1 MKYDF
6 DKVVSR
12 RNTGSLKWD
21 VKDNELP
28 MWVADMDFPVATPIK
43 DAILERA
50 SHPIY
55 GYQTYPAEWKA
66 AYRDFYLSL
75 FGVDIKTEWLSYA
88 TGIVPIVSSAVR
100 AFSKPGEYV
109 LVNNPV
115 YNIFHHSIEN
125 NGRKILS
132 SDLVYDGKGYHID
145 FTDLEEKLSRP
156 DVHLYILCNPQNPTG
171 QIHSAQDLKRI
182 AELAEKNDVV
192 IISDEIHGP
201 LTDIGKTY
209 VPLLKA
215 APNASSWIV
224 AASPTKAFNIA
235 GIQCAAFYTPNEEL
249 RKRLDTQ
256 LNIDECNEANVF
268 SFPAMIAAYEKSRDW
283 LLGCRETITRNR
295 KIVKDYLKENA
306 PELKLIDGEATYLL
320 WISVE
325 SLGGDGTAFGAFLR
339 EKTGLFVNPGEHY
352 LGNGK
357 SFFRLNIAC
366 PKATLLDGLERLEKG
381 TILYKE
387 EILRAQ
393 TK

>member
-12 RNTGSLKWD
+12 RDSGSLKWD
-21 VKDNELP
+21 IKNNELP
-28 MWVADMDFPVATPIK
+28 MWVADMDFPVAKPIQE
-43 DAILERA
+43 AILERA
-50 SHPIY
+50 SHPIF
-55 GYQTYPAEWKA
+55 GYQAYPEEWKE
-66 AYRDFYLSL
+66 AYRDFYRSL
-75 FGVDIKTEWLSYA
+75 FGIDIKAEWLSYA

-100 AFSKPGEYV
+100 AFSKPGERV

-115 YNIFHHSIEN
+115 YNIFHHSITN
-125 NGRKILS
+125 NGRAILS
-132 SDLVYDGKGYHID
+132 SDLVYDGEGYHID
-145 FTDLEEKLSRP
+145 FKDLEEKMSQP

-171 QIHSAQDLKRI
+171 QIHSLDDLKRI
-182 AELAEKNDVV
+182 ADLAEKHDVV

-215 APNASSWIV
+215 APNTHSWIV

-235 GIQCAAFYTPNEEL
+235 GIQCAAFYTPNKEL
-249 RKRLDTQ
+249 KEKLETQ

-268 SFPAMIAAYEKSRDW
+268 SFPAMIAAYQKSRDW
-283 LLGCRETITRNR
+283 LLQCRETITRNR
-295 KIVKDYLKENA
+295 KIVKDYLEENI
-306 PELKLIDGEATYLL
+306 PELKLIHGEATYLL

-325 SLGGDGTAFGAFLR
+325 NLGGDGASFASFLR
-339 EKTGLFVNPGEHY
+339 EKTGLFVNPGAHY

-366 PKATLLDGLERLEKG
+366 PKTTLLDGLERLKEG
-381 TILYKE
+381 VALYKKDF
-387 EILRAQ
+387 LRA
-393 TK
+393 